1 MKKYTYF
8 LSLTLTILFL
18 ACNNQ
23 QPGAPTAT
31 TQKNLDAMK
40 GIRQVME
47 SKDYSKL
54 GDFIASDAVDH
65 AGEHGDIKGIDSIK
79 SELQTWTD
87 MVDEKTEVIKELA
100 DEDYVMSWVRE
111 TGKYKSDGEGHK
123 AEQAFDIPSVDIA
136 KLSNGKVTEHWSM
149 MQPADV
155 MKIMA
160 STTALPTTS
169 VPTLPADSAKK
180 KK

>member
-1 MKKYTYF
+1 MKKHTYLLCITLSFLF
-8 LSLTLTILFL
+8 LS
-18 ACNNQ
+18 CSNQ
-23 QPGAPTAT
+23 QPGAPSATA
-31 TQKNLDAMK
+31 QKNLDAMK
-40 GIRQVME
+40 GVRQAIE
-47 SKDYSKL
+47 SKDYGKL

-65 AGEHGDIKGIDSIK
+65 TGEHGDIKGIDSIK
-79 SELQTWTD
+79 LELQTWTD

-100 DEDYVMSWVRE
+100 DDDYVMSWVRD

-123 AEQAFDIPSVDIA
+123 AGQAFDIPSVDIA

-155 MKIMA
+155 MKMMA